1 MPVDVELEELAPPEV
16 LWHGKGEQ
24 STAGIERS
32 GLVSRGRLYVHLS
45 ADPETARKVG
55 LRHGRVVLY
64 QVRTGDMARDGFRFY
79 RSVNGVWL
87 THYVPVNYLDRKEG

>member
-1 MPVDVELEELAPPEV
+1 MARLKKTAKQAAAEKKAIKQAANAKRAALLAAGGAV
-16 LWHGKGEQ
+16 K
-24 STAGIERS
+24 TAPAE
-32 GLVSRGRLYVHLS
+32 
-45 ADPETARKVG
+45 PETARKVG

-87 THYVPVNYLDRKEG
+87 TKCVPAKYLKKQNSES